1 MQRSGGVQFQEEG
14 QQVQRHR
21 GMLVLLKE
29 EEFSAVEAEEGGSKG
44 WEMWMEKQQP
54 DPLGSYKAIVR
65 EVFSYLNCSIV
76 FHPMNEPVC
85 I

>member
-1 MQRSGGVQFQEEG
+1 M
-14 QQVQRHR
+14 QRHR

-44 WEMWMEKQQP
+44 WEMWIEKQQL

-76 FHPMNEPVC
+76 FHPMNESVC